1 MTILDKIQQLK
12 NNLFV
17 KKSKR
22 KARHHKTK
30 SLCNV
35 IGDEWNQIIKS
46 CANLMCFEFAGVGL
60 FVFLFEWTFV
70 SLLFLLHFFVRLA
83 CFHRLHSLLS
93 DLLFYHCACC
103 MRLTFFILLCTIKYY
118 SVYRFLSSSMLLSK
132 IFFSPSLNITAQR
145 TWNDNALPVLLLLSN
160 CSSCCMVVGYCCS
173 ICCSPSV
180 REAVTNASFSLLTSL
195 LFFITSCRCSVS
207 ISCIGSRRC
216 MRRAVRRC
224 GGSCCSCSSKG
235 RSFCMPCCWSS
246 SSFAG

>member
-1 MTILDKIQQLK
+1 MQQKQQRHKYPFKQKHQQTKASKFETHQISARL
-12 NNLFV
+12 NDLIFV
-17 KKSKR
+17 CD
-22 KARHHKTK
+22 A
-30 SLCNV
+30 L
-35 IGDEWNQIIKS
+35 S
-46 CANLMCFEFAGVGL
+46 CAQARNQKRGSS
-60 FVFLFEWTFV
+60 WI
-70 SLLFLLHFFVRLA
+70 S
-83 CFHRLHSLLS
+83 
-93 DLLFYHCACC
+93 LFYCAPFYDK
-103 MRLTFFILLCTIKYY
+103 RWRY

-145 TWNDNALPVLLLLSN
+145 TWNDNALPVLLSN
-160 CSSCCMVVGYCCS
+160 CSSCCMVVGYCWS

-195 LFFITSCRCSVS
+195 LFFITSCRCSVL